1 MIIDE
6 SQFKGKKELYKY
18 LAENRGQLIALKK
31 STIKHADAI
40 GYDSCNTIVNKQFD
54 YQTND
59 SDTVIKRAIVGNTYH
74 WLDSHGDVHMDGIF
88 GKSITEKQNDILH
101 LHDHLQQLT
110 AKVGEP
116 EKVFE
121 QKMLWSDLGVM
132 KTGETTALMMLTNI
146 KKDYNS
152 FIFGQYLDKK
162 IQQHSVGMVYVK
174 IMLAINDSEY
184 KDEFAAWNSYIGKV
198 ANAEKANE
206 LGYFWAVTE
215 AKLIEISAVL
225 KGSNEITPTLEPV
238 KSTPKT
244 EVKEVI
250 DYKYLINNIKI

>member
-40 GYDSCNTIVNKQFD
+40 GYDCGSDIVSKQFD

-59 SDTVIKRAIVGNTYH
+59 TDNVIKRAIVGNTYH
-74 WLDSHGDVHMDGIF
+74 WMDSHGDVHMDGIF
-88 GKSITEKQNDILH
+88 TKAIDERGKDILH
-101 LHDHLQQLT
+101 LHDHIQQLT

-121 QKMLWSDLGVM
+121 QKMLWSDLGVL
-132 KTGETTALMMLTNI
+132 KTGETTALMMITNI
-146 KKDYNS
+146 KKNYNS

-184 KDEFAAWNSYIGKV
+184 KDEFAAWQNNIGKI
-198 ANAEKANE
+198 ANAEKAYE

-225 KGSNEITPTLEPV
+225 KGSNEVTPTLEPL
-238 KSTPKT
+238 KDTPKA
-244 EVKEVI
+244 EKEGVI
-250 DYKYLINNIKI
+250 DYKYLINNVKI